1 MARVTVEDCIV
12 RVPNR
17 FELVLHAAQR
27 ARNIGR
33 GEELPVERDNDKNP
47 VVALREIAEA
57 TLDLPALEAD
67 LVKSLQRAPEP
78 EPAEEEV
85 LDLIATDEN
94 IFGVMDVN
102 EEQPGDGQG
111 LQALPAE
118 DIEAAIAAEL
128 AGGKRG
134 RRPQLGCPR
143 SAPVHRRGGHDA
155 ARGHAVGRARAGR
168 PGLRR
173 RRPDRPRAGG

>member
-12 RVPNR
+12 QVPNR
-17 FELVLHAAQR
+17 FELVLLAAQR

-33 GEELPVERDNDKNP
+33 GEEMTIERDNDKNP
-47 VVALREIAEA
+47 VVALREIAD
-57 TLDLPALEAD
+57 TTIDLAAVEAD

-102 EEQPGDGQG
+102 DE
-111 LQALPAE
+111 LPAE
-118 DIEAAIAAEL
+118 AGVEDMSPDDLEAAIAAEL
-128 AGGKRG
+128 GGAG
-134 RRPQLGCPR
+134 
-143 SAPVHRRGGHDA
+143 A
-155 ARGHAVGRARAGR
+155 ARR
-168 PGLRR
+168 
-173 RRPDRPRAGG
+173 